1 MKRRKRNSEVK
12 CELCGQRAARVVLTP
27 KVFGRG
33 ARRVLIENIPVYH
46 CRNCH
51 GEYIDGATMDAIDE
65 IRKNPTGSGR
75 KETIAIAALAA
86 A

>member
-1 MKRRKRNSEVK
+1 MKRKKRARDVE
-12 CELCGQRAARVVLTP
+12 CALCGQRTARVVLTP

-51 GEYIDGATMDAIDE
+51 SQYVDGRTMDAIDE
-65 IRKNPTGSGR
+65 IRKNPSAWSR
-75 KETIAIAALAA
+75 KETIATAALAA
-86 A
+86 

>member
-1 MKRRKRNSEVK
+1 VKRRKRTPEVK
-12 CELCGQRAARVVLTP
+12 CELCGQRTARVVLTP

-46 CRNCH
+46 CRNCY

-75 KETIAIAALAA
+75 KETIAIAALVAA
-86 A
+86 

>member
-1 MKRRKRNSEVK
+1 MKRKKRSADVE
-12 CELCGQRAARVVLTP
+12 CALCGQRAARIVPTP

-33 ARRVLIENIPVYH
+33 ARRALIENIPVYH

-51 GEYIDGATMDAIDE
+51 GQYIDGSTMDAIDE
-65 IRKNPTGSGR
+65 IRKNPSVGTR

-86 A
+86 

>member
-1 MKRRKRNSEVK
+1 MKRTKRTSEVK
-12 CELCGQRAARVVLTP
+12 CELCGQRAARVVLTA

-46 CRNCH
+46 CRNCLC
-51 GEYIDGATMDAIDE
+51 EYIDGATMDGIDE

-75 KETIAIAALAA
+75 KETIAIAVLAA

>member
-1 MKRRKRNSEVK
+1 MKQRKQNLGIK

-51 GEYIDGATMDAIDE
+51 GEYIDGATMDAIDV
-65 IRKNPTGSGR
+65 IRKNPTASGR

>member
-1 MKRRKRNSEVK
+1 
-12 CELCGQRAARVVLTP
+12 
-27 KVFGRG
+27 
-33 ARRVLIENIPVYH
+33 VLIENIPVYH
-46 CRNCH
+46 CKNCQ

>member
-1 MKRRKRNSEVK
+1 
-12 CELCGQRAARVVLTP
+12 VLTP

-46 CRNCH
+46 CRSCQ
-51 GEYIDGATMDAIDE
+51 GEYIDGATMDAIDQ
-65 IRKNPTGSGR
+65 IRKNPNGSGR

>member
-1 MKRRKRNSEVK
+1 
-12 CELCGQRAARVVLTP
+12 VLTP

-46 CRNCH
+46 CRNCQ
-51 GEYIDGATMDAIDE
+51 GEYVEGATMDAIDE
-65 IRKNPTGSGR
+65 IRKNPTASGR
-75 KETIAIAALAA
+75 RETIAIAALAA

>member
-1 MKRRKRNSEVK
+1 MKRKKRTADVE
-12 CELCGQRAARVVLTP
+12 CPLCGQRAARIVPTP

-33 ARRVLIENIPVYH
+33 ARRVLIENIPVHH

-51 GEYIDGATMDAIDE
+51 SQYIDGPTMDRIDE
-65 IRKNPTGSGR
+65 VRKNPSVWSR

-86 A
+86 